1 MFKASVL
8 FAAVALAIGAW
19 SSHAQ
24 TTTTTTTTTTTAGT
38 TIVTAAPTVV
48 VATPAPGETRYLSRI
63 GTRYETFAG
72 SDTNLQS
79 LVHGLRT
86 GSEVQL
92 VGAPGT
98 DSVIFT
104 PTTRPMGY
112 GNITRALDLA
122 HRQLAAQGITN
133 PTPQQLNA
141 ALNGGTITTANG
153 TTTYHGI
160 LQLRS
165 SGMGWGKIAQTVG
178 VHPGMGK
185 MPASVATT
193 TTTATGVTTAAGT
206 NKIHGN
212 GKSVGAGKGLVTAA
226 GTGGAS
232 VNSSSKGITTAAG
245 AISNHGGG
253 NSGKVQA
260 GSGVVTAAGVSAGSS
275 GITTAGGRGNGNAY
289 GRSKH

>member
-19 SSHAQ
+19 NAHAQ
-24 TTTTTTTTTTTAGT
+24 TTTTTTTTTTTGA
-38 TIVTAAPTVV
+38 TIVTTAPTVV
-48 VATPAPGETRYLSRI
+48 VATPAPGETRYISRI

-98 DSVIFT
+98 DPVIFT

-122 HRQLAAQGITN
+122 YRQLAAQGITN
-133 PTPQQLNA
+133 PTPTQLNA

-153 TTTYHGI
+153 TTTTYDGI

-165 SGMGWGKIAQTVG
+165 QGMGWGKIAQTVG

-193 TTTATGVTTAAGT
+193 TTTTTGVTTAAGSST
-206 NKIHGN
+206 IHGN
-212 GKSVGAGKGLVTAA
+212 GKAGKGIVTAS
-226 GTGGAS
+226 GSGGAS
-232 VNSSSKGITTAAG
+232 VSASDKGITTAAG

-253 NSGKVQA
+253 KSGKVQP
-260 GSGVVTAAGVSAGSS
+260 GSGIVTASGASAGSA
-275 GITTAGGRGNGNAY
+275 GITTAGGGSGNGNAY
-289 GRSKH
+289 GRGKH